1 MATEIQFKIIERD
14 KHRRFN
20 GELDAIR
27 RNATPQRNNDR
38 PVATTGVHYRH
49 KQVGVL
55 RRKDGNQTGG
65 IHDLRLHSSKVA
77 GNLFGIN
84 EPWQGTFIPMG
95 GPQAPVNSKA
105 RFLHLLQPRL
115 YDFFINFRVS
125 FST

>member
-1 MATEIQFKIIERD
+1 
-14 KHRRFN
+14 
-20 GELDAIR
+20 
-27 RNATPQRNNDR
+27 
-38 PVATTGVHYRH
+38 
-49 KQVGVL
+49 VGVL

-77 GNLFGIN
+77 GDLFGIN